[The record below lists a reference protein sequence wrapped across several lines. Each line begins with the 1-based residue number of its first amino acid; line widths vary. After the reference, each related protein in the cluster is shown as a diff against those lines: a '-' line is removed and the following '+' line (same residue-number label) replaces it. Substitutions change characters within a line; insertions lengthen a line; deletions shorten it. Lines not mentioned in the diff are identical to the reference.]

1 MGWDIRQSPYAPLRS
16 CLVAMVGGWGRRHDK
31 AHTRQPQ
38 VMAGGRDGP
47 GLCKCSFAL
56 PCSMYIVKG
65 PGWVVGTGLGYFFF
79 HSWDQVSSMLF
90 CARGSRCGLPPPI
103 VFPRLGGWLG
113 WAWDIDGDGRV
124 SFGEVG

>member
-65 PGWVVGTGLGYFFF
+65 PGWVVGTDLGYIFCFTHGIRLARCYSVPVGQGAYFLPLLFF
-79 HSWDQVSSMLF
+79 L
-90 CARGSRCGLPPPI
+90 GSA
-103 VFPRLGGWLG
+103 GGW
-113 WAWDIDGDGRV
+113 DGPGT
-124 SFGEVG
+124 